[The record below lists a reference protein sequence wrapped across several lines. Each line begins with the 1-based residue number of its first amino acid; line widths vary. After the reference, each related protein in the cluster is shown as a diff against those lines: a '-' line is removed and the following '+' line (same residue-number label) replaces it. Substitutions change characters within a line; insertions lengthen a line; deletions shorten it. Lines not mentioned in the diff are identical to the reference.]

1 MNDYD
6 FRTLNDKEFEVLCC
20 DLISA
25 REAVT
30 IERFKPGRD
39 LGVDGRFFGS
49 PGKEVILQCKHWPGT
64 PIEKLI
70 KHLEAEELPKVAKLA
85 SNRYIL
91 ILSHPL
97 SRVEKQ
103 KILKIFS
110 PYIKYPTDVIGRE
123 DLNDILSKNPRIE
136 ERHYKLWL
144 ASTNVLRH
152 LLNKAIHERSTFALE
167 EIISEVQLYVPTANH
182 DAALRKLESLGTVV
196 ISGPAGVGKTTLA
209 DHLILHYV
217 AKDYELVKISEDIRE
232 AESAYVQDGNQ
243 VFYFDDFLGRNYLE
257 ALSGHEGSHIVHFI
271 KRISRDKKKRFV
283 LTSRSTILNQ
293 GKLLNDIFQN
303 NNLARNEFEI
313 TLESYTEMDRARILY
328 NHIWCNTLEA
338 SHVDEIYKNKR
349 YRNIINHRNYN
360 PRLIRYI
367 TDSGRFADLKKE
379 EYWPTISALLNNP
392 AKVWENPFEAQ
403 HDDFGRSLVLLV
415 TLNGAGISQLLLAE
429 AYSRLIS
436 RVENASM
443 HGRRDFLANVKHL
456 SGSLLARTID
466 KSGNASFNLF
476 SPSVGDYVLHRYA
489 CDIPA
494 LQSAFL
500 ALKTPSSLR
509 TISDLGS
516 NKLIE
521 ESSAKDIL
529 IKILKLA
536 SDSDFIGYSSEY
548 ISLALEKLITISKS
562 KLTTD
567 PTFQKSAIFVCNAEC
582 PLFFK
587 EAALV
592 TKWALNNKIINEQQA
607 SDFICRAIRNQPHDE
622 ELEVLG
628 SILKLVDDNLPED
641 IISEATD
648 AAVLHLTNSVHDIFS
663 DGDVFEELDPG
674 DFDNAE
680 LKLRELIADR
690 AVAYGLEFSEEEINR
705 VVEAYDVPSR
715 NDVHFGNDDPYD
727 DPAPVSGEFH
737 IDEVD
742 DLFDRH
748 N

>member
-20 DLISA
+20 DLVAA

-39 LGVDGRFFGS
+39 LGVDGRYFGS
-49 PGKEVILQCKHWPGT
+49 PGKEVVLQCKHWPAT

-70 KHLEAEELPKVAKLA
+70 KHLEKEELPKVGKLA
-85 SNRYIL
+85 PDRYIL
-91 ILSHPL
+91 ILSHAL
-97 SRVEKQ
+97 SRVDKQ
-103 KILKIFS
+103 KIIEVFE
-110 PYIKYPTDVIGRE
+110 PHIKNSADIIGRE
-123 DLNDILSKNPRIE
+123 DLNDILSKNSTIE

-182 DAALRKLESLGTVV
+182 DEALRKLESLGTVV
-196 ISGPAGVGKTTLA
+196 VSGPAGVGKTTLA
-209 DHLILHYV
+209 DHLVLHYV
-217 AKDYELVKISEDIRE
+217 AKGYELVKISEDIRE
-232 AESAYVQDGNQ
+232 AESAYAQDGNQ
-243 VFYFDDFLGRNYLE
+243 IFYFDDFLGRNYLE

-271 KRISRDKKKRFV
+271 RRLSRDKRKRFV

-303 NNLARNEFEI
+303 NNLDRNEFEI

-328 NHIWCNTLEA
+328 NHIWCNTLEP

-367 TDSGRFADLKKE
+367 TDSERFTDLEKE
-379 EYWPTISALLNNP
+379 EYWPTISALLSNP

-403 HDDFGRSLVLLV
+403 HDDFGRALVLLV
-415 TLNGAGISQLLLAE
+415 TLNGAGISQTLLAE

-436 RVENASM
+436 SVENVSM
-443 HGRRDFLANVKHL
+443 QGRRDFLANVKHL
-456 SGSLLARTID
+456 SGSLLSRTIE

-476 SPSVGDYVLHRYA
+476 SPSVGDYVLHRYSN
-489 CDIPA
+489 DIPA

-500 ALKTPSSLR
+500 TLRTPSSLR
-509 TISDLGS
+509 AISNLGS
-516 NKLIE
+516 NDLI
-521 ESSAKDIL
+521 SKSCARGIL
-529 IKILKLA
+529 LKITELA
-536 SDSDFIGYSSEY
+536 SENDFIGYSPEY
-548 ISLALEKLITISKS
+548 ISLALAKLIDIDGLNLSKN
-562 KLTTD
+562 LAV
-567 PTFQKSAIFVCNAEC
+567 QKGSLFVCNSDC
-582 PLFFK
+582 PLMFK
-587 EAALV
+587 EAA
-592 TKWALNNKIINEQQA
+592 TTIKWALKNKVIDAQQA
-607 SDFICRAIRNQPHDE
+607 SAFLCKAIENQPHDE

-628 SILKLVDDNLPED
+628 SILKMVDEHLPED
-641 IISEATD
+641 FLPK
-648 AAVLHLTNSVHDIFS
+648 AANAAIRHLTSSVHNIFS
-663 DGDVFEELDPG
+663 DSEVFDELDPG
-674 DFDNAE
+674 DVDKAE
-680 LKLRELIADR
+680 VKLRDLIADR
-690 AVAYGLEFSEEEINR
+690 ADIYGLEFSEEDINR
-705 VVEAYDVPSR
+705 VVEAYDVSAR
-715 NDVHFGNDDPYD
+715 NDVYFGNDDPHD
-727 DPAPVSGEFH
+727 DPTPVSGDFH

-742 DLFDRH
+742 DLFDRS